1 MAMMQLVCAD
11 AGTVCPSVLSA
22 HTRDELVRRLADHLS
37 RDHGVRAPTKTI
49 LNYMASLAR
58 EGVDAA

>member
-11 AGTVCPSVLSA
+11 AGTVCPAVLSA
-22 HTRDELVRRLADHLS
+22 HSQDELIRQLAHHLS
-37 RDHGVRAPTKTI
+37 REHGVPAPTKTI

-58 EGVDAA
+58 EGVAP